1 MKMASTT
8 LVPVASILPYP
19 SPADATVT
27 LTFQPGSP
35 VGLTAV
41 NVATEPTAH
50 DALLDVLFE
59 ALQRLRCY
67 IDDYEAAWADDTAS
81 DC

>member
-1 MKMASTT
+1 MASTT
-8 LVPVASILPYP
+8 LVPVASILPHP
-19 SPADATVT
+19 SPTDTTVT
-27 LTFQPGSP
+27 LTFRPGSLFS
-35 VGLTAV
+35 LTTV
-41 NVATEPTAH
+41 DVANEPTAH
-50 DALLDVLFE
+50 AALLDVLFE